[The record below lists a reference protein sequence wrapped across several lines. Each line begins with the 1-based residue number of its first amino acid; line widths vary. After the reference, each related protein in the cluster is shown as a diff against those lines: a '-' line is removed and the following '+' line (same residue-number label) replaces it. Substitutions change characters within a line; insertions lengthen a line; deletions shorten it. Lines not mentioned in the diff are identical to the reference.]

1 MCRVL
6 SIDPGELPVIWDA
19 DFMYG
24 PKDAAGEDTYVLCEI
39 NISSVYPFPDE
50 ALMPLA
56 EETLRRLHARRLSR

>member
-6 SIDPGELPVIWDA
+6 SIDSTELPVIWDA

-24 PKDAAGEDTYVLCEI
+24 PKDAAGQDTYVLCEI

-56 EETLRRLHARRLSR
+56 EETSRRLRARK